1 MFFHHLLYQKHQ
13 SNDEAAVLPTLHQ
26 RLLSLCV
33 LHLQFCRFGFPKFP
47 VRQALLPLCSDR
59 KFAGHCQ
66 NCIYISVM
74 QISNNLA
81 TPHYFVL
88 PHGLFHQKAPKW
100 LLSCPFLFLLSHKM
114 QKSRKTSAFNL
125 TFSGS
130 I

>member
-26 RLLSLCV
+26 RLLSLYV
-33 LHLQFCRFGFPKFP
+33 QHLQFCRFGFPKFP

-66 NCIYISVM
+66 NYIYISVM
-74 QISNNLA
+74 QISDNLA

-114 QKSRKTSAFNL
+114 QKEPENI
-125 TFSGS
+125 S